1 MTIHTHPQMQLFMGD
16 FFLCSHFSGLAEG
29 DQGTLFHRYSSSPT
43 WNSGSQDFGCTLGM
57 CEHTCHVPLLA
68 AQTGEVSTSQQ
79 GNENESCKTGSDY
92 DRSRNPTHPREF
104 WQISR
109 ILSKGPRL
117 DETSQTESV
126 GLVMTVSNSPV
137 FEIGSWYQAF
147 HQSHRLV
154 AQNAQRHASDIGVKW
169 CEDILYEYIMLC
181 KHMKRN

>member
-1 MTIHTHPQMQLFMGD
+1 M
-16 FFLCSHFSGLAEG
+16 
-29 DQGTLFHRYSSSPT
+29 
-43 WNSGSQDFGCTLGM
+43 GM
-57 CEHTCHVPLLA
+57 CKHTCHVPWLA

-92 DRSRNPTHPREF
+92 DRSRNPAHHREF

-169 CEDILYEYIMLC
+169 CEYILYEYIMLC
-181 KHMKRN
+181 KHIKRN